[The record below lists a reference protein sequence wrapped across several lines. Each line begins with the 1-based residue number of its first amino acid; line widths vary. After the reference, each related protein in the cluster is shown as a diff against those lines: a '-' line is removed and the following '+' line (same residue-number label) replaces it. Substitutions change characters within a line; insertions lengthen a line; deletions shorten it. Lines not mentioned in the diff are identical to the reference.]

1 MGREANSSY
10 GQVPRSNAFLPSTY
24 SLAAISRFG
33 DGRERGFE
41 GKIDLSVGG
50 FRDTTGLG
58 LRRRVEDSFASMERA
73 CLARMASYSMEI
85 SGQTCPHVA
94 PTIADIRLH
103 SPKLIAT
110 LKSLRAFPVSHEV
123 A

>member
-1 MGREANSSY
+1 VGREANSSY
-10 GQVPRSNAFLPSTY
+10 GQVPRSNALPPSTY

-41 GKIDLSVGG
+41 GKIDLSIGG

-58 LRRRVEDSFASMERA
+58 LRRVVENWFASMERA
-73 CLARMASYSMEI
+73 CLARMGSYSMGI
-85 SGQTCPHVA
+85 SGQTCPHIA
-94 PTIADIRLH
+94 PMIADIRLH
-103 SPKLIAT
+103 YPKSIAT
-110 LKSLRAFPVSHEV
+110 LKSLRAFPLSDEV